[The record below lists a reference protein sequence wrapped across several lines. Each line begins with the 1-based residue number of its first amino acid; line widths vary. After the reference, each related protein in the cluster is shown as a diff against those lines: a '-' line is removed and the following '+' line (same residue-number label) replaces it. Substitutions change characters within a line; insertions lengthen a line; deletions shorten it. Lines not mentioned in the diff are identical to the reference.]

1 MKWKDDQSKF
11 LWPWKREEKLR
22 KCLPEIIAGSLE
34 NIYILTLKK
43 RQWLFLLEFRA
54 NPTRLVGRDH
64 REHVCFPMQW
74 RVDKRGHSPQAT
86 RWATGY
92 WAKTWTSKTEGLVAI
107 KLFKSGWKMLRILRN
122 HSCNCSLPAQMTPSC
137 WLRTLAYGLM

>member
-11 LWPWKREEKLR
+11 LWPWKEGEVAEMPARNDR
-22 KCLPEIIAGSLE
+22 CSLE

-43 RQWLFLLEFRA
+43 RQWLLWLDFRA
-54 NPTRLVGRDH
+54 NLTRLVGRDH
-64 REHVCFPMQW
+64 REHVWFPTEW
-74 RVDKRGHSPQAT
+74 RVDKKGHSPQAT

-92 WAKTWTSKTEGLVAI
+92 WAKTEGLVAI

-122 HSCNCSLPAQMTPSC
+122 HSCNCSLPARMSPSC
-137 WLRTLAYGLM
+137 WLRTLAYGLMWKTFQA